1 MQNPIIIWSVQGIVS
16 AEIKNICQS
25 SPPHHQQIQRGQ
37 RVPVRN
43 LAVNIYAFR
52 YTRTFWI
59 KVKSIIKVSLDR
71 LRMLKLLNERIFS
84 RYEEI
89 INLINKNYDEE
100 KKIE

>member
-1 MQNPIIIWSVQGIVS
+1 M
-16 AEIKNICQS
+16 
-25 SPPHHQQIQRGQ
+25 
-37 RVPVRN
+37 
-43 LAVNIYAFR
+43 YAFR